1 MKFCG
6 EKTIHVQSEELHR
19 NDFNNIIDCIM
30 QTLLVVTLATNA
42 WKLCPKEMV
51 SCVL

>member
-1 MKFCG
+1 M
-6 EKTIHVQSEELHR
+6 IHVQSEELHR
-19 NDFNNIIDCIM
+19 NGFNFNNIIDCIM
-30 QTLLVVTLATNA
+30 QTLFVVTLATTA